1 MPDNS
6 SKKLPRGDKLEKRS
20 LFNEGANIPA
30 PSTDKASN
38 PFVKPAKNTNSKNNK
53 K

>member
-6 SKKLPRGDKLEKRS
+6 SKKMPRGDKLEKRG
-20 LFNEGANIPA
+20 LYNDGANIPA

-38 PFVKPAKNTNSKNNK
+38 PFVKPAQNANSKSNK